1 MQQTA
6 KPWKSLTFYST
17 FLVAIAGAI
26 PTGLDLIKAYQFGVS
41 FGSVR
46 SAEEQQQLWEKNFQ
60 CTANMK
66 YQEVKTQQNILV
78 KVGACNTGDVLI
90 NAELPEKNKRIV
102 QWVSLEKLTKNADAS
117 WLFPVAHA
125 QIASLAGEGVRT
137 AQAPIAGKVQCQ
149 EWLDNTRSRVQRIVD
164 EGGRCFLETIEI
176 FTGRVSERR
185 EVPCDTKCTQ
195 S

>member
-1 MQQTA
+1 MEQSA
-6 KPWKSLTFYST
+6 SPWKSLTFYST
-17 FLVAIAGAI
+17 FFVAIAGAI

-46 SAEEQQQLWEKNFQ
+46 SAEEQQKLWEKNFQ

-78 KVGACNTGDVLI
+78 RVGACNTGDVLI

-102 QWVSLEKLTKNADAS
+102 QWVSLEKLTKSADGS
-117 WLFPVAHA
+117 WLMPTAYA
-125 QIASLAGEGVRT
+125 QIPDLTGGALQLAQEPV
-137 AQAPIAGKVQCQ
+137 AGKVQCQ
-149 EWLDNTRSRVQRIVD
+149 EWMDASRTRLQRIVD
-164 EGGRCFLETIEI
+164 EGGRCFLENIEI

-185 EVPCDTKCTQ
+185 EVPCDTKCMK